1 VRMIRRG
8 NHCVA
13 RSATKSDAKTRTHFR
28 KLREIE
34 TRCGK
39 DFARSAGLANAF
51 GVGVRCVFA
60 SLWAAKR
67 CWSYRSVCESESAD

>member
-13 RSATKSDAKTRTHFR
+13 RTATKSDAKTRTHSESVRETVVPFR
-28 KLREIE
+28 S
-34 TRCGK
+34 
-39 DFARSAGLANAF
+39 DFARSAF
-51 GVGVRCVFA
+51 GVRCVFA

-67 CWSYRSVCESESAD
+67 CWSCRSVCESECAD